1 MVFWPPLPT
10 RRVIGLLALSVSAML
25 IGVPKRPPMVKVR
38 EATLESKTMLA
49 AFITLVTLMP
59 L

>member
-1 MVFWPPLPT
+1 M
-10 RRVIGLLALSVSAML
+10 LALSTNAML

-38 EATLESKTMLA
+38 EATLESKTTLA
-49 AFITLVTLMP
+49 AFITLVTLRP